1 MKIAIQNGKVILAEV
16 DALNF
21 EQLKRVGLLR
31 WNKTARCFTGALS
44 LDLLN
49 SLQRIFRLPGYIE
62 EERQRLLA
70 VCRAVEAERAKEEP
84 APLYDYPVKAHLF
97 RHQIRGANM
106 AMLTFGWIENKE
118 GGPELAK
125 G

>member
-1 MKIAIQNGKVILAEV
+1 MKIAIQKGTVILAEV
-16 DALNF
+16 DALHF
-21 EQLKRVGLLR
+21 EQIKRVGLLR

-49 SLQRIFRLPGYIE
+49 ALQRIFKLPGYIE

-70 VCRAVEAERAKEEP
+70 VRRAVEAERTKDEP
-84 APLYDYPVKAHLF
+84 APLYDYPVNARLF

-106 AMLTFGWIENKE
+106 AILTFGWIENKE
-118 GGPELAK
+118 GGPGLAK